1 MTSEPT
7 LRSHYPLSGLR
18 VIEIAEGV
26 AGSYCARLFADGGAD
41 VVKIEPPH
49 GDPVRRE
56 PPFAGPAGS
65 PNASALFAYLNRG
78 SGRS

>member
-26 AGSYCARLFADGGAD
+26 AGPT
-41 VVKIEPPH
+41 V
-49 GDPVRRE
+49 
-56 PPFAGPAGS
+56 
-65 PNASALFAYLNRG
+65 RG
-78 SGRS
+78 SLPTAEPMS